1 MCYKMSVASNVVC
14 AELSLYNSSYI
25 VVLQLHGSQVYT
37 CNRFVAPSD
46 VVLIPEV
53 VFIIHLSITFLI
65 LAWFTAMMQQFA
77 IASSLI
83 SSENYS
89 CSKSYNEPVQRY
101 STFERNMDSCQ
112 LTLTLLGQLKGLI
125 NSSTQSNSVLLL
137 NAIRPD
143 LLKSDL
149 FICSCI

>member
-1 MCYKMSVASNVVC
+1 MSVASNVVC

-83 SSENYS
+83 SSENIAALNHIMNLS
-89 CSKSYNEPVQRY
+89 R
-101 STFERNMDSCQ
+101 
-112 LTLTLLGQLKGLI
+112 GI
-125 NSSTQSNSVLLL
+125 VLLKEIWIHA
-137 NAIRPD
+137 N
-143 LLKSDL
+143 
-149 FICSCI
+149 